1 MQPEPTH
8 IICAIRGGPES
19 RATVT
24 RAIELTLATGAH
36 LTFFHIMDAEFLQHA
51 TIGPLSVV
59 YDELKEMG
67 TFTMLILCDR
77 ARRRGVADVD
87 FIVREGNIRKHLR
100 QLAIETRAQVLVM
113 GSPTRSPT
121 RNVFQFGEIDQFAA
135 QLADEGD
142 VHVIVAPAENA

>member
-113 GSPTRSPT
+113 GSPTRSPP

>member
-1 MQPEPTH
+1 M
-8 IICAIRGGPES
+8 RG
-19 RATVT
+19 
-24 RAIELTLATGAH
+24 
-36 LTFFHIMDAEFLQHA
+36 
-51 TIGPLSVV
+51 
-59 YDELKEMG
+59 
-67 TFTMLILCDR
+67 
-77 ARRRGVADVD
+77 
-87 FIVREGNIRKHLR
+87 GNIRKHLR

>member
-121 RNVFQFGEIDQFAA
+121 RNVFQFGEIDQFAT